1 MKISYILL
9 FLLLIGIAGYLY
21 LSQNMLGL
29 VIVTG
34 FLDGIHP
41 CGFTVLLFFIA
52 FMLSVKRSR
61 KQILALGALY
71 ILGVFLAY
79 FTIGLG
85 IMKAVS
91 LFEPHFMAKAGAALL
106 IIIGA
111 ISVKDGLMGTNTLK
125 IPDFSKSYLAGYLE
139 KGTMAA
145 AFIAGV
151 LVGLCA
157 FPCVGG
163 LYVAIITLMTA
174 KGFSLVT
181 FGLLAVYN
189 LMFVAPL
196 LIALVV
202 SSEESVLEKLDQAEK
217 KNHKGFKL
225 VMGLAMIL
233 FGLFI
238 IFGGAM

>member
-1 MKISYILL
+1 MKISHILL
-9 FLLLIGIAGYLY
+9 FLLLIGLAGYLY
-21 LSQNMLGL
+21 LTNNMLGL

-61 KQILALGALY
+61 KQILALGGLY
-71 ILGVFLAY
+71 ILGVFIAY
-79 FTIGLG
+79 FTIGIG

-91 LFEPHFMAKAGAALL
+91 LFEPHFMAMAGALLL
-106 IIIGA
+106 IAVGTITI
-111 ISVKDGLMGTNTLK
+111 KDGLMGTNTLK
-125 IPDFSKSYLAGYLE
+125 IPEFSKPYLAGFLE
-139 KGTMAA
+139 KGTAVA
-145 AFIAGV
+145 AFIAGI

-163 LYVAIITLMTA
+163 LYVAIITLLTA
-174 KGFSLVT
+174 KGFDLGI

-196 LIALVV
+196 IIALFV
-202 SSEESVLEKLDQAEK
+202 SSNEKMLEKLEVAEK
-217 KNHKGFKL
+217 KNHRNFKL
-225 VMGLAMIL
+225 IMGALMFL
-233 FGLFI
+233 FGIYI
-238 IFGGAM
+238 IFGGPM